1 MQLNEKSNG
10 KLGRDDD
17 VQICSLHKLDLY
29 CLNVKAFQVQKDIAD
44 FFLAPEVKAVLP
56 TSTLSACDW
65 TSSLDTL
72 NNVKASISCLICT
85 EY

>member
-10 KLGRDDD
+10 KLSRDND

-44 FFLAPEVKAVLP
+44 FFLAPEVKEILP
-56 TSTLSACDW
+56 TSTLCTDDW

-72 NNVKASISCLICT
+72 DNVKTSIRCLLN
-85 EY
+85 

>member
-10 KLGRDDD
+10 KLSRDDD
-17 VQICSLHKLDLY
+17 VQICSLHKLGLY
-29 CLNVKAFQVQKDIAD
+29 CLNVKAFQVQEDIVD
-44 FFLAPEVKAVLP
+44 FFLAPEVKAVLS
-56 TSTLSACDW
+56 TSTLSTCDW

-72 NNVKASISCLICT
+72 DNVKASIRCLICS